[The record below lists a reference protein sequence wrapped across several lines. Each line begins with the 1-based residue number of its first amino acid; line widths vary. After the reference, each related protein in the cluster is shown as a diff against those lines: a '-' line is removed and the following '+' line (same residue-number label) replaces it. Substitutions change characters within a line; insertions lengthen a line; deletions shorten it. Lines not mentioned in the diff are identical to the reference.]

1 VLCGE
6 DGARAGP
13 FIGAKGREG
22 DGGDGEHRRACHG
35 YGNGANADWDG
46 SGRPGGEWSAQAQ
59 WRSLSRGLAG
69 INGEATR
76 RGALGGNRAGE
87 GWAREKELT
96 GGVGLSAREVRARER
111 AVRC

>member
-1 VLCGE
+1 MGE
-6 DGARAGP
+6 TASTGELAMGTGMALTPIWTARV
-13 FIGAKGREG
+13 GR
-22 DGGDGEHRRACHG
+22 
-35 YGNGANADWDG
+35 
-46 SGRPGGEWSAQAQ
+46 GGEWSAQAQ

-76 RGALGGNRAGE
+76 RGAFGGDRAGE

-111 AVRC
+111 AVRR